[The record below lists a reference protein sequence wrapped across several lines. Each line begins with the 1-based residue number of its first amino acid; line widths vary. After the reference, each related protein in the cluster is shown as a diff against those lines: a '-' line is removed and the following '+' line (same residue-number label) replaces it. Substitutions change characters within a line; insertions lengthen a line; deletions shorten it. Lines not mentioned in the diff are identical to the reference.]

1 MTKVDIAKHIH
12 ELAEI
17 SESEAQRLLDWIL
30 ELLKST
36 LRSGEEIAVTGFG
49 RLRVRTLIEK
59 RDHQGIFPCLQS
71 ERT

>member
-17 SESEAQRLLDWIL
+17 SESEAQRLLDWIP

-49 RLRVRTLIEK
+49 RFRVRTLIEK
-59 RDHQGIFPCLQS
+59 RDHHGIFPCLQW